1 MIDIIKEIL
10 KPEYNFL
17 REETKIANKMCL
29 LTLGGSYAYG
39 TNKNDGSS
47 DIDLRGIAVNTKD
60 IILGITPD
68 WETFVETNTD
78 TVIYSIKK
86 IVKLLMS
93 CNPNTCEIL
102 GTRDEDV
109 LFINKIGQM
118 LRDNKSIFLSKR
130 ALGSFRGYA
139 NQQFSRMYNFHSKN
153 HQDQN
158 LKEEAML
165 RSCENKMIH
174 FNGTYKNYKDGMM
187 ELYLADSNL
196 EDIDKE
202 VVIDISNIKK
212 YPLRELHSLLNDFN
226 SVLTDYKKFTV
237 NHRGRKSTAEKLAKH
252 QMHLFRLYFMLLDIL
267 EKQDIVTYREKEHD
281 FLMDVR
287 NGCFINGD
295 KISDDL
301 IIKRN
306 ELEEQVKYAIKHTEL
321 PDNPDTDKINELM
334 IEIHKEVLNNE

>member
-1 MIDIIKEIL
+1 MNEIL
-10 KPEYNFL
+10 QSKEYDFL
-17 REETKIANKMCL
+17 TTNSHLNKNVCL
-29 LTLGGSYAYG
+29 LCLGGSRAYG
-39 TNKNDGSS
+39 TNTENS
-47 DIDLRGIAVNTKD
+47 DWDIRGFATNNVD
-60 IILGITPD
+60 EIIGIKPD
-68 WETFVETNTD
+68 WETVVDTNTD
-78 TVIYSIKK
+78 TTIYSLKK
-86 IVKLLMS
+86 LVKLLINS
-93 CNPNTCEIL
+93 NPNVIEIL
-102 GTRDEDV
+102 GVRDCDV
-109 LFINKIGQM
+109 FFENQIGKL
-118 LRDNKSIFLSKR
+118 LRKNAKIFLSKKC
-130 ALGSFRGYA
+130 LKSFRSYA
-139 NQQFSRMYNFHSKN
+139 NNQFSRMYNFHSKN

-174 FNGTYKNYKDGMM
+174 FNGTYKNYEDGMM
-187 ELYLADSNL
+187 KLYLADSNL

-237 NHRGRKSTAEKLAKH
+237 NHRGRKSTVEKLAKH

-281 FLMDVR
+281 FLMQVR

-321 PDNPDTDKINELM
+321 PDNPDIDKINELM